1 MVSGIG
7 KLCIVK
13 KNEHRPPL
21 PLSESSGLSAK
32 GIKVKSNR
40 TEEPNLE
47 AGPGLPGPGG
57 SQDVQSTVII
67 LQTIEIKHQGMV
79 LI

>member
-7 KLCIVK
+7 KLCLVK

-32 GIKVKSNR
+32 GIKVKSNK
-40 TEEPNLE
+40 

-67 LQTIEIKHQGMV
+67 IQTIEIKHQGMV